1 MNSQNWGDKK
11 ELYQGLK
18 MDPAPASIVD
28 FHTHIGDVCGGCYRE
43 KVVSDTEG
51 CVESHLLER
60 SSFNPHLIRLVSSGI
75 LPKSLLISAAQTAAS
90 LANGKNLI
98 ASMTSSGIGK
108 SLILPIAPFVQ
119 TQQVVEASK
128 EAPDRLIPLIS
139 VNFVGASPQDVKNQI
154 ENYCNHFPF
163 RGIKFHPNIQRVDP
177 SSHEARI
184 LYETAAKK
192 DLFIIIHGGITPI
205 LFDDSR
211 RLAVGDKL
219 LPILE
224 AHPNTTFVVAHAG
237 SYFNPNNKFLENVAE
252 FKNVYADTSGVGPDT
267 ILSALN
273 LLGPER
279 VIFGSDWPYGTQTQ
293 SLSLLRSAIYRFCL
307 IKNGDVNR
315 VTQLVQSDNA
325 NRLLKCQ

>member
-1 MNSQNWGDKK
+1 MNLQNWGDKK
-11 ELYQGLK
+11 ELFQGLK
-18 MDPAPASIVD
+18 MDPAPVSVVD
-28 FHTHIGDVCGGCYRE
+28 FHTHIGDVCRGCYRE
-43 KVVSDTEG
+43 QIVSDTEG
-51 CVESHLLER
+51 HVESHLLER
-60 SSFNPHLIRLVSSGI
+60 SSYNPHLIRLVSSGI
-75 LPKSLLISAAQTAAS
+75 LPKSLLISSAQNAAS

-98 ASMTSSGIGK
+98 ASMDSAGIGK
-108 SLILPIAPFVQ
+108 SLVLPIAPFVQ

-128 EAPDRLIPLIS
+128 EDPDRLIPLIS
-139 VNFVGASPQDVKNQI
+139 VNFDGASPDDVKNQI
-154 ENYCNHFPF
+154 EDYCNRFPF

-177 SSHEARI
+177 SSLEART

-192 DLFIIIHGGITPI
+192 DLFIIVHGGITPI

-211 RLAVGDKL
+211 KLAVGEKL

-224 AHPNTTFVVAHAG
+224 AHPSTTFVVAHAG
-237 SYFNPNNKFLENVAE
+237 SYFNPNNKFLENIVG
-252 FKNVYADTSGVGPDT
+252 FRNVYAETSGIGPDT
-267 ILSALN
+267 ILSALT

-307 IKNGDVNR
+307 IKNDDVDR
-315 VTQLVQSDNA
+315 VTHLVQSNNA